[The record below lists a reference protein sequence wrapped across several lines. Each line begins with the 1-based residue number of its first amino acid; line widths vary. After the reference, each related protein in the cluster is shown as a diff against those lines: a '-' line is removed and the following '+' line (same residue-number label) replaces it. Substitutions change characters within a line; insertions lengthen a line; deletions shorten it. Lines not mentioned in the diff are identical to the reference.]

1 MKNNSKNGQGRNW
14 ASIYILGTV
23 SLFNDM
29 ASEMIYP
36 LIPVFIKSVLGLG
49 ASFIG
54 IIEGVAESANSILKL
69 FSGWISDKAKKRKIF
84 ILAGYGLSNIMRPL
98 IGIATSWGFLL
109 GFRFSDRVGKG
120 IRSSPRDAMICDLAP
135 ENKRGYAF
143 GFQRAMDHAGAVIG
157 PLIAGFLMSVLLL
170 DIRKVFLLSYIP
182 GIIVILLILFG
193 VKEAKSSKISQ
204 TACMVEVSQK
214 IEPPLPAEEVKGKKA
229 LLNVRD
235 FKKLGGRF
243 NYFLIIL
250 IIFALG
256 NSTDAFLLLRASDLG
271 IKTAQIPVLWAS
283 LHASKVLFS
292 LIGGRFSDKAGRK
305 ILIFAGWAVYFLTYF
320 GFAFANKSWQIW
332 ALFLFYGLFFGLTEG
347 AEKALVGDMA
357 GKEHR
362 GLAYGFYNLALGIS
376 ALPASLIFGFVW
388 KAAGFKV
395 AFIMGSSLAL
405 IAAIM
410 LLFLKAP
417 KINTDTCFKK
427 NNSVA

>member
-1 MKNNSKNGQGRNW
+1 MKKKDKVGRDKNW
-14 ASIYILGTV
+14 ASIYILGVV

-69 FSGWISDKAKKRKIF
+69 FSGWISDKAKKRKVF
-84 ILAGYGLSNIMRPL
+84 VLAGYGLSNIIRPL

-109 GFRFSDRVGKG
+109 GFRFADRVGKG
-120 IRSSPRDAMICDLAP
+120 IRTSPRDAMICDLAP
-135 ENKRGYAF
+135 ENRRGYAF

-157 PLIAGFLMSVLLL
+157 PLIAGFLMSVFLL
-170 DIRKVFLLSYIP
+170 DMRKVFLLSYIP
-182 GIIVILLILFG
+182 GAIVILLILFG
-193 VKEAKSSKISQ
+193 VKEVKSSKLKES
-204 TACMVEVSQK
+204 ACAVEIPK
-214 IEPPLPAEEVKGKKA
+214 KEEPLLQPGEIVKKEPV
-229 LLNVRD
+229 LNVRD

-271 IKTAQIPVLWAS
+271 IKTAYIPILWAAF
-283 LHASKVLFS
+283 HASKVLFS
-292 LIGGRFSDKAGRK
+292 LIGGRVSDKAGRK
-305 ILIFAGWAVYFLTYF
+305 ILIIAGWVVYFLTYF
-320 GFAFANKSWQIW
+320 GFAFADKSWQIW

-347 AEKALVGDMA
+347 VEKALVGDMVQ
-357 GKEHR
+357 KESR
-362 GLAYGFYNLALGIS
+362 GLAYGFYNLAIGIS

-388 KAAGFKV
+388 KAAGFKA
-395 AFIMGSSLAL
+395 AFIMGSLLAL
-405 IAAIM
+405 AAAVM

-417 KINTDTCFKK
+417 KINRNSYFKK
-427 NNSVA
+427 SDSVT